1 MQSQQPTKKRMCFK
15 NIVPALCLLTSF
27 TAVLFLAAGPAIV
40 WAKETDKASFTKN
53 DPGLTKVMAEI
64 QRGRETGEAG
74 YYARA
79 EKWLSQMPKE
89 GKQRGKIIGLQ
100 AWIALF
106 QHQFQKAA
114 DLAKQAI
121 ELEPKTAFHYGVQ
134 SDAALELGD
143 YEQSLAAAQ
152 KMLDLNPDQG
162 ALSRAAHL
170 RDLHGDTEGAIS
182 LWRQAIQAGAPAPEN
197 TAWCHVELGDVYFNQ
212 GRIEAAKKE
221 YLAALDRHPGN
232 HRALARLARVHA
244 VLKDFKQA
252 ETLYQ
257 QAIAAL
263 PLPQDIS
270 ALGDLYLVF
279 GRPEAAE
286 TQFAQVELAAKLDRL
301 SQNSVNRDLA
311 LFYAEQGR
319 NLNEAVSI
327 AEQAI
332 LERKDIATYDMLAWV
347 YYKSG
352 RYPEAE
358 TAVTQALRLG
368 TKNAVFHFHAGMIA
382 KALGKKNA
390 AQKHLKTA
398 LHQNPYFDLKH
409 VETARQHLRKL
420 ASTKGEPS

>member
-1 MQSQQPTKKRMCFK
+1 MRIQQPTKKWMRFQRLAW
-15 NIVPALCLLTSF
+15 ILPSF
-27 TAVLFLAAGPAIV
+27 MSVLFLSAGPEIV
-40 WAKETDKASFTKN
+40 WAKETNKASFTKN
-53 DPGLTKVMAEI
+53 DPALTRVMTEI

-74 YYARA
+74 YFSRA

-89 GKQRGKIIGLQ
+89 GKHQGKIIGLQ
-100 AWIALF
+100 AWVALF

-121 ELEPKTAFHYGVQ
+121 ELEPSTAFHYGVQ
-134 SDAALELGD
+134 SDAALELGN

-152 KMLDLNPDQG
+152 KMLDLKPDQG

-182 LWRQAIQAGAPAPEN
+182 LWKQAIQAGAPVPEN
-197 TAWCHVELGDVYFNQ
+197 TAWCQVELGDVYFNQ
-212 GRIEAAKKE
+212 GQIEAAKKE

-232 HRALARLARVHA
+232 HRALARLARLHA
-244 VLKDFKQA
+244 ALKQFKRA
-252 ETLYQ
+252 KSFYQ
-257 QAIAAL
+257 QAISVV
-263 PLPQDIS
+263 PLPEYTA
-270 ALGDLYLVF
+270 ALGDLYLVL

-286 TQFAQVELAAKLDRL
+286 IQFAQVVLAAKLDRL
-301 SQNSVNRDLA
+301 SQNNANRDLA

-319 NLNEAVSI
+319 NLNEAVII

-347 YYKSG
+347 YYKTG

-358 TAVTQALRLG
+358 TAITQALRLG

-382 KALGKKNA
+382 KALGKENT

-409 VETARQHLRKL
+409 TKTAKQQLIQFV
-420 ASTKGEPS
+420 STKGEPS